1 MAAGG
6 EILATNSV
14 QAAYHEGRGS
24 ITVRGKVAV
33 ETDSGSGRRGSRGR
47 RKGGDLIVIT
57 ELPYQTNKVGAG
69 CCPALRPGFRY
80 LKLSGAVSKIYT
92 ASAQEA
98 PSVDCGVASQA
109 DLVANIADLV
119 NRGVIAG
126 IADVRDESD
135 RTGMRV
141 VAEARTGSAPEVP
154 LLSVVGIA
162 TTRSF
167 SVPRSCRNLWPR
179 APCSSSPVRF
189 VAGHPE
195 QPVQAHSA
203 AVALRLQ
210 YGRPGGRHPAVPQ
223 PQRLPAAFP
232 GLQVCCTSCVSC
244 L

>member
-1 MAAGG
+1 MMAAAPSRCAARWPWRRTAARAAAAARAGARA
-6 EILATNSV
+6 ATSSSS
-14 QAAYHEGRGS
+14 QSCPTRPTRWERDAALRSGRGS
-24 ITVRGKVAV
+24 DIRSCLVRSMK
-33 ETDSGSGRRGSRGR
+33 
-47 RKGGDLIVIT
+47 
-57 ELPYQTNKVGAG
+57 
-69 CCPALRPGFRY
+69 F
-80 LKLSGAVSKIYT
+80 YT
-92 ASAQEA
+92 ASAQGA

-141 VAEARTGSAPEVP
+141 VVEARTGSAPEVP

-167 SVPRSCRNLWPR
+167 SVPRSCRNLWLR

-189 VAGHPE
+189 VAGHSE

-210 YGRPGGRHPAVPQ
+210 HGRPGGQHPAVPQ
-223 PQRLPAAFP
+223 PQGLPAPFP